1 MPGILSPFMS
11 GPMGPQAPQSGFGS
25 LFGGDNWLAR
35 TQRDNPEVL
44 LALGS
49 GLMNGNLSQGFAN
62 AAPLMAAGR
71 KRNATAKFLLD
82 RGIARDPEEAAMFA
96 QSPELI
102 QFTMKAKGNLI
113 NAGDGRLYNQDTGE
127 WILAPTVGGQQK
139 APDITELFDENGQP
153 YKAQWNATTGS
164 WDKVGG
170 SKPTGTTEAVRRN
183 KQLYSVVAP
192 EAKNL
197 ETKFDALTS
206 GWNQAGDYLG
216 RGGPLGGLVGGD
228 LSGFTTSSDYQS
240 AKNSLK
246 VVVANYLYSVS
257 GATATPGEV
266 ENQVSVLMP
275 KPGEGPESLAQKK
288 ERIATMVNAIRE
300 AAMVPGDGA
309 STGGDPITDN
319 GGWTIQKVP

>member
-1 MPGILSPFMS
+1 MPGLFNAM
-11 GPMGPQAPQSGFGS
+11 PQIGGLGAQQGGG

-35 TQRDNPEVL
+35 TQRENPEVL

-49 GLMNGNLSQGFAN
+49 GLMSGNMAQGFAN

-71 KRNATAKFLLD
+71 KRNQTAKFLLD
-82 RGIARDPEEAAMFA
+82 RGIARDPEEAALFA

-102 QFTMKAKGNLI
+102 QFTMKSKGNLI

-127 WILAPTVGGQQK
+127 WILAPNVGGQQK
-139 APDITELFDENGQP
+139 APDITELFDEHGQP
-153 YKAQWNATTGS
+153 YKAQWNPQTGS
-164 WDKVGG
+164 WDKLGG

-206 GWNQAGDYLG
+206 TLNQAGDYLG
-216 RGGPLGGLVGGD
+216 RGGPLGGFGPD

-275 KPGEGPESLAQKK
+275 RPGEGEESLRQKK
-288 ERIATMVNAIRE
+288 ERIATMVNAIRD
-300 AAMVPGDGA
+300 AAMVPGDGTDGGTD
-309 STGGDPITDN
+309 TGVVDFKDYFGS
-319 GGWTIQKVP
+319 Q